1 MPLRQPLRSSSQLRA
16 SSSDSEP
23 LRSRPLTDRSPKLV
37 GDRRSPRGAQSDPI
51 TQKKLGSRIA
61 DLESQLGLAQQE
73 LKCLKHQ
80 LASNESAKKS
90 AQEKPE
96 KKTRKPTVSKREE
109 IIPKDFPPSDNHESN
124 EKENRPAS
132 EVLDD
137 SHQETDVF
145 EVPVEKVAVE
155 PNVEA
160 SEDTDEDE
168 VKSRVLNPSVESSPV
183 TPEPQ
188 KPSFEEELAL
198 KNDEITSL
206 KAKLEEKEKELI
218 NFGQENESLKQQLNE
233 KTMEA
238 SSAKAKGEEAAL
250 QLNQVKEE
258 LETTRD
264 NAARFNEQ
272 LEASEKAKEALE
284 TEMKKLRIQTEQWR
298 KAADAAATVLSGGM
312 EMNGRRM
319 SERCGSMEKYSSS
332 VFEPGV
338 GGYGSYM
345 GYPSFLDDSEDVS
358 DSGKKKADIA
368 IGADFFIAIAGGV
381 RRAGVFLVRQGR
393 GEEFDGLGFEAG
405 YEFSGNAMVDHLKES
420 EFLAGFDE
428 VVFGVG
434 VGQVD
439 QWDAHARGKCAAA
452 FARLHHGEL
461 FNCGL
466 RQDHHACSLRNSRK
480 K

>member
-23 LRSRPLTDRSPKLV
+23 LRSRPLKDRSPKLL

-61 DLESQLGLAQQE
+61 DLENQLGLAQDE
-73 LKCLKHQ
+73 LKCLKQQ
-80 LASNESAKKS
+80 LASNESVKKT
-90 AQEKPE
+90 AQEKLE
-96 KKTRKPTVSKREE
+96 KKTRKPTAPKPEE
-109 IIPKDFPPSDNHESN
+109 IPKDFHTGGNRGSN

-132 EVLDD
+132 VVLDD
-137 SHQETDVF
+137 SQQETDVF
-145 EVPVEKVAVE
+145 EVPVAKVAVE
-155 PNVEA
+155 PKVEA
-160 SEDTDEDE
+160 SEDNDEDE
-168 VKSRVLNPSVESSPV
+168 VTSRVLNPSVESPV

-198 KNDEITSL
+198 KNDEISSL
-206 KAKLEEKEKELI
+206 KAKLEEKEKELV
-218 NFGQENESLKQQLNE
+218 NFCQENESLKQQLNE
-233 KTMEA
+233 KAMEA

-272 LEASEKAKEALE
+272 LEVSEKAKEALE

-332 VFEPGV
+332 VFEPAV

-345 GYPSFLDDSEDVS
+345 GYPGYLDDSEDVS
-358 DSGKKKADIA
+358 DSGKKKGSGIKM
-368 IGADFFIAIAGGV
+368 
-381 RRAGVFLVRQGR
+381 
-393 GEEFDGLGFEAG
+393 LG
-405 YEFSGNAMVDHLKES
+405 DL
-420 EFLAGFDE
+420 
-428 VVFGVG
+428 
-434 VGQVD
+434 
-439 QWDAHARGKCAAA
+439 W
-452 FARLHHGEL
+452 
-461 FNCGL
+461 
-466 RQDHHACSLRNSRK
+466 K
-480 K
+480 KKNQK

>member
-23 LRSRPLTDRSPKLV
+23 LRSRPLKDRSPKLV

-51 TQKKLGSRIA
+51 TQKKKLGSRIA
-61 DLESQLGLAQQE
+61 DLENQLGHAQEE

-80 LASNESAKKS
+80 LASNESAKRI

-96 KKTRKPTVSKREE
+96 KKTRKPTAPKPEE
-109 IIPKDFPPSDNHESN
+109 ILPGDNHESN
-124 EKENRPAS
+124 EKENQPGS
-132 EVLDD
+132 EGLDD
-137 SHQETDVF
+137 SQQETDVF

-155 PNVEA
+155 PNGVE
-160 SEDTDEDE
+160 DIDEDE
-168 VKSRVLNPSVESSPV
+168 VKSRVLNPSVESPV
-183 TPEPQ
+183 TPE
-188 KPSFEEELAL
+188 PSFEEELAL
-198 KNDEITSL
+198 KNDEISSL
-206 KAKLEEKEKELI
+206 KAKLEEKEKELV

-233 KTMEA
+233 KAIEA

-250 QLNQVKEE
+250 ELNQVREE

-264 NAARFNEQ
+264 NLTRFNEQ

-345 GYPSFLDDSEDVS
+345 GYPGFLDDSEDVS
-358 DSGKKKADIA
+358 DSGKKKGSGIKM
-368 IGADFFIAIAGGV
+368 
-381 RRAGVFLVRQGR
+381 
-393 GEEFDGLGFEAG
+393 LG
-405 YEFSGNAMVDHLKES
+405 DL
-420 EFLAGFDE
+420 
-428 VVFGVG
+428 
-434 VGQVD
+434 
-439 QWDAHARGKCAAA
+439 W
-452 FARLHHGEL
+452 
-461 FNCGL
+461 
-466 RQDHHACSLRNSRK
+466 K
-480 K
+480 KKNQK